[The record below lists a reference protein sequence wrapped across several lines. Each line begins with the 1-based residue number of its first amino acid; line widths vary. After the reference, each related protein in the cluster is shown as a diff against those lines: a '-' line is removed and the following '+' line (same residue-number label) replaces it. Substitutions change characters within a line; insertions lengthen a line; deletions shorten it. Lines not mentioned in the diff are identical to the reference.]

1 MTIEEAIKTFKGRK
15 ALAFADGY
23 ADQVQDY
30 IEAMSMAVD
39 ALRAQQE
46 RENQKPLTLDDLQ
59 KMDGQPVWC
68 VYPDCDTGG
77 EWFICDKNENEV
89 SKNKYGLPFRYY
101 GEWTAYRYQPKKE
114 AQK

>member
-1 MTIEEAIKTFKGRK
+1 MTTEQAINEIVSS
-15 ALAFADGY
+15 GY
-23 ADQVQDY
+23 GQVQCH
-30 IEAMSMAVD
+30 EETMRMAAD

-46 RENQKPLTLDDLQ
+46 RENRNPLTLDELQ

-101 GEWTAYRYQPKKE
+101 GEWTAYRYQPQE
-114 AQK
+114 AQKCLSD